1 VQNNR
6 FSTDFASLN
15 GEVSDVEWQTRKD
28 LAACYRLLDRYG
40 MTDMIYNHITAQ
52 IPDKPGSLLINLYG
66 LLYKEITAS
75 SLAEIDLN
83 GNILRKPDTDYGINK
98 SGYVIHGCIHRAR
111 PDVHCVIHTHTRAG
125 MAVSAMRRG
134 LLPLTQTASR
144 FHGHLAYHEFEGP
157 AVDLAEQVR
166 LVADLG
172 SHNAMILRNHG
183 LLVCG
188 ASIPQALNL
197 MYQLEMSCRTQ
208 VDAMSGGMEELS
220 LPDEDMLNKSAHLY
234 QPGTRR
240 PYGELEWHAMLRLLA
255 AEPGGYPAYDR

>member
-1 VQNNR
+1 MNMR
-6 FSTDFASLN
+6 YSTDFPSLR
-15 GEVSDVEWQTRKD
+15 GVVDDAEWKSRTD
-28 LAACYRLLDRYG
+28 LAACYRLMDLYG

-52 IPDKPGSLLINLYG
+52 IPGKEGRLLINLYG

-75 SLAEIDLN
+75 NLVEIDYD
-83 GNILRKPDTDYGINK
+83 GNVCRKPDTDYGINK

-125 MAVSAMRRG
+125 MAVAAMRDG
-134 LLPLTQTASR
+134 LLPITQTASR
-144 FHGHLAYHEFEGP
+144 FHGHIAYHEFEGP
-157 AVDLAEQVR
+157 AVDLAEQER

-188 ASIPQALNL
+188 ASVPQAFNL
-197 MYQLEMSCRTQ
+197 MYQLEMACRTQ
-208 VDAMSGGMEELS
+208 VDAMSAGMEQVRVPSEEVLQR
-220 LPDEDMLNKSAHLY
+220 SAHLY

-255 AEPGGYPAYDR
+255 AEPGGYPSYES

>member
-1 VQNNR
+1 MNMR
-6 FSTDFASLN
+6 YSTDFPSLR
-15 GEVSDVEWQTRKD
+15 GVVDDAEWKSRTD
-28 LAACYRLLDRYG
+28 LAACYRLMDHYG

-52 IPDKPGSLLINLYG
+52 IPGKEGRLLINLYG

-75 SLAEIDLN
+75 NLVEIDYD
-83 GNILRKPDTDYGINK
+83 GNVCRKPDTDYGINK

-125 MAVSAMRRG
+125 MAVASMRNG
-134 LLPLTQTASR
+134 LLPITQTASR
-144 FHGHLAYHEFEGP
+144 FHGHIAYHEFEGP
-157 AVDLAEQVR
+157 AVDLAEQER

-188 ASIPQALNL
+188 ASVPQAFNL
-197 MYQLEMSCRTQ
+197 MYQLEMACRTQ
-208 VDAMSGGMEELS
+208 VDALSAGMEQVRMPGEEVLRR
-220 LPDEDMLNKSAHLY
+220 SAHLY

-255 AEPGGYPAYDR
+255 AEPGGYPSYES